1 MRGNK
6 DQARLPLPRPPRKR
20 ERCGQGGPLSCRG
33 TRRTGTSGQGV
44 TPLKVITIGFILS
57 GILIGIILVSL
68 SLGPARISLIDVLT
82 WATGYRSVD
91 QTAWMI
97 LFKIRLPR
105 ILLAG
110 LVGFTL
116 SIGGVVFQALLRNPL
131 ADPFI
136 LGVSSGAAVGAI
148 IGIVSGLGFS
158 LGVPLLSFMG
168 ALFTILLVMGISSR
182 HGGLES
188 STLLLTGVIVNAFF
202 TAVIMFFIATT
213 SDSKLH
219 SMLFWLYG
227 DLSQTRYV
235 QLSISLPLILI
246 VSCIIYVFSRHL
258 NLIVGGEESAI
269 QMGVEVELLKWISFL
284 GISLITG
291 MVISFSGIIGF
302 VGLIVPH
309 LMRMVLGPDHRL
321 LIPASA
327 LGGASFLIAAD
338 TVART
343 ILSPS
348 ELPVGVITAFLGAPF
363 FIYLL
368 KARGSQWTQS

>member
-1 MRGNK
+1 MRRRK
-6 DQARLPLPRPPRKR
+6 DQR
-20 ERCGQGGPLSCRG
+20 
-33 TRRTGTSGQGV
+33 V
-44 TPLKVITIGFILS
+44 TPLRVVRTGLVLSVVLVVI
-57 GILIGIILVSL
+57 ILISL
-68 SLGPARISLIDVLT
+68 TLGPAEISLKEVLRLV
-82 WATGYRSVD
+82 TGYESAD

-97 LFKIRLPR
+97 LFRIRLPR

-116 SIGGVVFQALLRNPL
+116 SLGGVVFQALLRNPL
-131 ADPFI
+131 AEPFI

-148 IGIVSGLGFS
+148 MGIVFGLGVKV
-158 LGVPLLSFMG
+158 GVPVLSFIG
-168 ALFTILLVMGISSR
+168 ALSTILLVMGISSR

-213 SDSKLH
+213 ADSRLH

-227 DLSQTRYV
+227 DLSQSRYL
-235 QLSISLPLILI
+235 QLEITLPVILV
-246 VSCIIYVFSRHL
+246 VSAVIYLFARHL
-258 NLIVGGEESAI
+258 NLIVGGEETAL
-269 QMGVEVELLKWISFL
+269 QMGVEVEMLKWTSFL
-284 GISLITG
+284 GVSLMTG
-291 MVISFSGIIGF
+291 LVVSFSGIIGF

-309 LMRMVLGPDHRL
+309 LMRMMLGPDHRL
-321 LIPASA
+321 LIPAAS
-327 LGGASFLIAAD
+327 LGGAVFLIAAD

-348 ELPVGVITAFLGAPF
+348 ELPVGVVTAFLGAPF

-368 KARGSQWTQS
+368 KRRDSQWTQS

>member
-1 MRGNK
+1 MRGSE
-6 DQARLPLPRPPRKR
+6 DQRI
-20 ERCGQGGPLSCRG
+20 
-33 TRRTGTSGQGV
+33 
-44 TPLKVITIGFILS
+44 TPLKVVSTGLILS
-57 GILIGIILVSL
+57 GILIVTALVSL
-68 SLGPARISLIDVLT
+68 SLGPARISLMDVLM
-82 WATGYRSVD
+82 WVTGYRSVD
-91 QTAWMI
+91 QTAWMV

-110 LVGFTL
+110 LVGLTL
-116 SIGGVVFQALLRNPL
+116 SVGGVVFQALLRNPL
-131 ADPFI
+131 AEPFI

-148 IGIVSGLGFS
+148 AGIVLGLGFN
-158 LGVPLLSFMG
+158 LGVPLLSFTG
-168 ALFTILLVMGISSR
+168 ALFTIFLVMGISSR

-202 TAVIMFFIATT
+202 TAVIMFFITTT
-213 SDSKLH
+213 SDSRLH

-227 DLSQTRYV
+227 DLSQSRYV
-235 QLSISLPLILI
+235 QLSISLPIVLI
-246 VSCIIYVFSRHL
+246 VSGILYAFSRHL
-258 NLIVGGEESAI
+258 NLIVGGEESAL
-269 QMGVEVELLKWISFL
+269 QMGVEVESLKWISFL

-291 MVISFSGIIGF
+291 MVTSFSGIIGF

-309 LMRMVLGPDHRL
+309 LMRMFLGPDHRL

-327 LGGASFLIAAD
+327 LGGAIFLIAAD
-338 TVART
+338 TLARI

-368 KARGSQWTQS
+368 KLRGSQWTQS

>member
-1 MRGNK
+1 MPSPPGI
-6 DQARLPLPRPPRKR
+6 RLR
-20 ERCGQGGPLSCRG
+20 LSRWRTG
-33 TRRTGTSGQGV
+33 KAGRTGTSGQGI
-44 TPLKVITIGFILS
+44 TPLKVIYTGLILT
-57 GILIGIILVSL
+57 GVLVIITFVSL
-68 SLGPARISLIDVLT
+68 SLGPAKISLRDVLA
-82 WATGYRSVD
+82 WVTGYRPVD

-116 SIGGVVFQALLRNPL
+116 SLGGVVFQALLRNPL
-131 ADPFI
+131 AEPFI
-136 LGVSSGAAVGAI
+136 LGISSGAAVGAI
-148 IGIVSGLGFS
+148 IGIFFGLGFN
-158 LGVPLLSFMG
+158 LGVPLLSFIG

-202 TAVIMFFIATT
+202 TAVIMFFISTT
-213 SDSKLH
+213 SDSRLH

-227 DLSQTRYV
+227 DLSQSKYI
-235 QLSISLPLILI
+235 QLSISLPIILI
-246 VSCIIYVFSRHL
+246 VSGIIYFFSRHL
-258 NLIVGGEESAI
+258 NLIVGGEKSAL
-269 QMGVEVELLKWISFL
+269 QMGVEVELLKWVSFL

-291 MVISFSGIIGF
+291 VVVSFSGIIGF

-309 LMRMVLGPDHRL
+309 LMRMFLGPDHRQ

-327 LGGASFLIAAD
+327 LGGAVFLIAAD
-338 TVART
+338 TLART
-343 ILSPS
+343 IISPS

-368 KARGSQWTQS
+368 KSRGIQWTQS

>member
-1 MRGNK
+1 MRGNNE
-6 DQARLPLPRPPRKR
+6 DQRI
-20 ERCGQGGPLSCRG
+20 
-33 TRRTGTSGQGV
+33 
-44 TPLKVITIGFILS
+44 TPVRVITTGLILS
-57 GILIGIILVSL
+57 GILLVIILISL
-68 SLGPARISLIDVLT
+68 SLGPARISLKDVLA
-82 WATGYRSVD
+82 WVTGYKSVD
-91 QTAWMI
+91 RTAWMI

-110 LVGFTL
+110 LVGFAL
-116 SIGGVVFQALLRNPL
+116 SLGGVVFQALLRNPL
-131 ADPFI
+131 AEPFI

-148 IGIVSGLGFS
+148 IGIVFGLGFS

-168 ALFTILLVMGISSR
+168 ALFTILLVMGIGSR
-182 HGGLES
+182 YGGLES
-188 STLLLTGVIVNAFF
+188 SALLLTGVIVNAFF

-213 SDSKLH
+213 SDSRLH

-227 DLSQTRYV
+227 DLSQSRYV
-235 QLSISLPLILI
+235 QLSISLPLILL
-246 VSCIIYVFSRHL
+246 VSGIIYLFSRHL
-258 NLIVGGEESAI
+258 NLIVGGEDSAL

-284 GISLITG
+284 GISLMTG
-291 MVISFSGIIGF
+291 MVVSFSGIIGF

-309 LMRMVLGPDHRL
+309 LMRMLLGPDHRL

-327 LGGASFLIAAD
+327 LGGAVFLIAAD

-368 KARGSQWTQS
+368 KQRGSRWTQS